1 MSAHRKRPVIAIDGP
16 AGAGKSTVAQRLA
29 ERLGFVLVDT
39 GALYRGVAIA
49 AREAGIAWS
58 DAERLGELTAALD
71 LQLVPVAAGAP
82 RLVIAGVDRSNDIRT
97 PEISM
102 GASDVSKHESV
113 RAALLD
119 LQRRLGRDGG
129 VVLEGRDIGT
139 VVFPDAEAKVFLT
152 AAAEVRAQRR
162 VHDLASRGLQA
173 DFGQTLAEIRA
184 RDAQD
189 SGRAVA
195 PLRPADDAITLDTT
209 NLDIDAVVDRLA
221 ELARAKGA

>member
-1 MSAHRKRPVIAIDGP
+1 
-16 AGAGKSTVAQRLA
+16 
-29 ERLGFVLVDT
+29 
-39 GALYRGVAIA
+39 
-49 AREAGIAWS
+49 
-58 DAERLGELTAALD
+58 
-71 LQLVPVAAGAP
+71 
-82 RLVIAGVDRSNDIRT
+82 
-97 PEISM
+97 M

-119 LQRRLGRDGG
+119 LQRRLGREGG

-139 VVFPDAEAKVFLT
+139 VVFPDAEAKIFLT
-152 AAAEVRAQRR
+152 AAAEIRAARR
-162 VHDLASRGLQA
+162 VLDLEQRGLPTNFA
-173 DFGQTLAEIRA
+173 QTLAEIQA

-209 NLDIDAVVDRLA
+209 DLDIDAVVARLA

>member
-49 AREAGIAWS
+49 AREAGVSWS
-58 DAERLGELTAALD
+58 DAKSLGELTAGLE

-162 VHDLASRGLQA
+162 VDDLEARGLQA

>member
-1 MSAHRKRPVIAIDGP
+1 MIAHRKRPVIAIDGP
-16 AGAGKSTVAQRLA
+16 AGAGKSTVAFRLA

-39 GALYRGVAIA
+39 GALYRGVALS
-49 AREAGIAWS
+49 AREAGIAWTDS
-58 DAERLGELTAALD
+58 ERLGPLTAALD
-71 LQLVPVAAGAP
+71 LQFVRVPGGAP
-82 RLVIAGVDRSNDIRT
+82 RLLIAGVDRSQDIRT
-97 PEISM
+97 SEISM

-119 LQRRLGRDGG
+119 LQRRLGREGG

-139 VVFPDAEAKVFLT
+139 VVFPDAEAKIFLT

-162 VHDLASRGLQA
+162 VHDLTQRGLPA
-173 DFGQTLAEIRA
+173 DFDQTLAEIRA

-189 SGRAVA
+189 SGRSVA
-195 PLRPADDAITLDTT
+195 PLRAADDAITLDTT
-209 NLDIDAVVDRLA
+209 DLDIDAVVDRLA